1 MLFIRKIRLSNF
13 KTDNS
18 LTMEEIFDYCTSLKE
33 INLSNF
39 NTNKII
45 RIDSLFRDCKSL
57 EEINISNFNTDNLKV
72 MFMMF
77 MVVNL

>member
-1 MLFIRKIRLSNF
+1 
-13 KTDNS
+13 
-18 LTMEEIFDYCTSLKE
+18 MEEIFDYCTSLKE

-57 EEINISNFNTDNLKV
+57 EKINISNFNTDNLKV